1 MTAHQTVALKELCCN
16 PGRFIP
22 SVLRQIDWM
31 LLCGSSVF
39 ALQNWLSQQFSLPFQ
54 LASNRSPS
62 LAKIQFNILIRRH
75 NTFLKSRHFHLS
87 FFFFFTLLLWD
98 LIQGKEIDPWKLI
111 LQQRFRLLL
120 HLCMAVMVTLKF
132 KCHLCE
138 VHPEGVRM
146 WYCNTFRIVLD
157 GQIMTSLSQKNQGLC
172 STKMAVLF
180 NVQSKH
186 WLFQAWEAGASR
198 ICRYISV
205 PVETQIHVLWTCR

>member
-54 LASNRSPS
+54 FASNRSPS

-87 FFFFFTLLLWD
+87 FFFFFFYPS
-98 LIQGKEIDPWKLI
+98 IVGFDPG
-111 LQQRFRLLL
+111 QRNRPLEADFTAKVQV
-120 HLCMAVMVTLKF
+120 AV
-132 KCHLCE
+132 
-138 VHPEGVRM
+138 
-146 WYCNTFRIVLD
+146 
-157 GQIMTSLSQKNQGLC
+157 
-172 STKMAVLF
+172 A
-180 NVQSKH
+180 
-186 WLFQAWEAGASR
+186 
-198 ICRYISV
+198 
-205 PVETQIHVLWTCR
+205 PVYGCYGHTQIQMSSV